1 MAPSANGDSIWTGAP
16 ASNIIDC
23 SCTGNSNLPEEDEH
37 NDDEVEPETQTES
50 SGGGGRRN
58 RPTRLGASTPDDSR
72 RKGNHGS
79 RKSSGRASE
88 SQNKPIKPVER
99 DQAVI
104 LVSGHDG
111 CITVK
116 ELARQLG
123 ETDATIIK
131 TLFMRGIPRTVS
143 QTVDVETAI
152 ACAIDL
158 GFSNVSFS
166 KPESE
171 N

>member
-1 MAPSANGDSIWTGAP
+1 M
-16 ASNIIDC
+16 DC
-23 SCTGNSNLPEEDEH
+23 SCTGNSTLPEEDEN

-58 RPTRLGASTPDDSR
+58 RPTRLGASTPGDSR
-72 RKGNHGS
+72 RKGNHSS
-79 RKSSGRASE
+79 RKSSGRDSE

-104 LVSGHDG
+104 LVSGPDG

-123 ETDATIIK
+123 ETDTTIIVK
-131 TLFMRGIPRTVS
+131 LFMMDTPRTVS
-143 QTVDVETAI
+143 QTVEVETAI
-152 ACAIDL
+152 ACAVEL

-166 KPESE
+166 KPAAEI
-171 N
+171 